1 MGANPAEALR
11 ALEEHRARFPQGTFA
26 QEREVLAIEA
36 LVRLGR
42 RAEAEARAA
51 AFARQFPGSA
61 HRRRIA
67 VLLAVDGGPQ

>member
-1 MGANPAEALR
+1 LN
-11 ALEEHRARFPQGTFA
+11 EHRARFLHGAFE

-42 RAEAEARAA
+42 RAEAQGRAA
-51 AFARQFPGSA
+51 SFEAAFPHSA

-67 VLLAVDGGPQ
+67 VLLGGDPGNQ